1 MTLCVPCC
9 TYFPLLPLLIE
20 PIQLFPTMKK
30 LNSNQLLINMG
41 IGLAIAKRSAGIA
54 KRSAGIAKHS
64 AGIAPQESLDRNRYK
79 YLHFDDFTNGELFC

>member
-1 MTLCVPCC
+1 
-9 TYFPLLPLLIE
+9 
-20 PIQLFPTMKK
+20 
-30 LNSNQLLINMG
+30 MG
-41 IGLAIAKRSAGIA
+41 IGLAIAKRSAGIAKRSAGIA